1 MEPHNVENRT
11 NEMRTAK
18 MCRLCLSS
26 GNRVLIATDH
36 NLRALLGPSYESFLP
51 EDGDLPQLVC
61 EQCFRTIG
69 ILWEFAVRGN
79 VSADLMRSYIA
90 DEGPYP
96 TVEIRKNRIERM
108 ENRPVSPEK
117 IVALGKSGGA
127 RRDVKSEEVKV
138 GKRIKTEC
146 LKSDKVKNK
155 PKEDDNVAKK
165 KVKKEPLETT
175 DELFGSCDVIPRKPV
190 DKKPACQKIK

>member
-11 NEMRTAK
+11 NEIRTAK

-69 ILWEFAVRGN
+69 TLWEFAVQGN

-108 ENRPVSPEK
+108 ENRPVSPER

-127 RRDVKSEEVKV
+127 GRDVKPEEVKV
-138 GKRIKTEC
+138 AKSVKTEC
-146 LKSDKVKNK
+146 LKSDKVKTK
-155 PKEDDNVAKK
+155 TKDNVVKK
-165 KVKKEPLETT
+165 KVKKEASKTT
-175 DELFGSCDVIPRKPV
+175 DELFEFCDLIPRKPNV
-190 DKKPACQKIK
+190 EKKLANKIIK

>member
-1 MEPHNVENRT
+1 
-11 NEMRTAK
+11 MRTAK

-26 GNRVLIATDH
+26 GNRVLIATDQ

-69 ILWEFAVRGN
+69 TLWEFAVRGN

-108 ENRPVSPEK
+108 ENRPVSPER
-117 IVALGKSGGA
+117 IVALGKRGGA
-127 RRDVKSEEVKV
+127 GREVKSEEVKV
-138 GKRIKTEC
+138 AKRIKTESSN
-146 LKSDKVKNK
+146 SDKVKTK
-155 PKEDDNVAKK
+155 PKEDDKK
-165 KVKKEPLETT
+165 KVKKEPLEKT
-175 DELFGSCDVIPRKPV
+175 DELFGSCDLIPRKPV
-190 DKKPACQKIK
+190 YKKLASKK